1 MNGDAFGINSRH
13 HTAHAHE
20 AEPVEAP
27 LSWAYGPNG
36 DDWTS
41 TATITDLSRTTGM
54 TPQQVRDNLASLERR
69 GLLKRIA
76 S

>member
-1 MNGDAFGINSRH
+1 MSGEAFGTNSRFH
-13 HTAHAHE
+13 PGR
-20 AEPVEAP
+20 AEECDPHDVP
-27 LSWAYGPNG
+27 MQWAYGPNG

-69 GLLKRIA
+69 GLLHRIA